1 MSKKNIWS
9 SIDDIPFNLDPANSH
24 LKQYGIEYFGQEK
37 VDSKLLPYIDNSFYL
52 YLVEQG
58 TEPFEFEYI
67 TFFNAMTH
75 NLIEYDGKELK
86 TYCVEN
92 YDLIDDDSKRDAIW
106 YEAKDNECLPD
117 EFYAYLE
124 KYEGQKYPLQ
134 FSNVPK
140 MFHKSV

>member
-1 MSKKNIWS
+1 MSENYIWS
-9 SIDDIPFNLDPANSH
+9 SIEEIPFNLDPAY
-24 LKQYGIEYFGQEK
+24 LKEYGIEYFGQKK

-52 YLVEQG
+52 YLIERG
-58 TEPFEFEYI
+58 AEPFEFEYI

-124 KYEGQKYPLQ
+124 KYEGDKFSLQ
-134 FSNVPK
+134 MKNVQK
-140 MFHKSV
+140 MFHQPL